1 MIKPPNFYGQR
12 VDAQAGRTPRQPYEM
27 KAYANRLL
35 LVAAVI
41 LGVTMP
47 ATSSPLV
54 PQFYKIKVLLSDGRY
69 TEGYS
74 WGVSWIGGA
83 SLQERKVKRVVLR
96 VESENVTATFT
107 FFGDDKPVVLKEPAK
122 DQKSRARTL
131 AVSSGYEVF
140 RKGIDFYWVKDTSEY
155 PLQQVLQIDTVEV
168 LGQGYGIS
176 DPRTYLNLREPFIV
190 VEDCGLGCEV
200 KMYSKDSKTPRE
212 TLQKVWDQYF
222 VCGVR
227 SAGNQ
232 EVRAKIRDQY
242 QIEWLTDPFCHD

>member
-12 VDAQAGRTPRQPYEM
+12 DDAQSGRTPRQPNEI
-27 KAYANRLL
+27 KAGLNRVLL
-35 LVAAVI
+35 IAVVV
-41 LGVTMP
+41 LGVTAN

-54 PQFYKIKVLLSDGRY
+54 PQFYKVKVQLSDGGF

-83 SLQERKVKRVVLR
+83 SIQERKVKRVVLS
-96 VESENVTATFT
+96 VENQEITASFT
-107 FFGDDKPVVLKEPAK
+107 FFGDNTPVVLKESAK
-122 DQKSRARTL
+122 DPKGRVRML
-131 AVSSGYEVF
+131 AVSSDYEVF

-176 DPRTYLNLREPFIV
+176 DPRTYLNLRAPFIV
-190 VEDCGLGCEV
+190 LEDCGLGCEV
-200 KMYSKDSKTPRE
+200 KMYSKDPKVSIA

-222 VCGVR
+222 ACAVG
-227 SAGNQ
+227 SATNE
-232 EVRAKIRDQY
+232 EVRAKIQDQY
-242 QIEWLTDPFCHD
+242 QIGWLTDPFCYD

>member
-1 MIKPPNFYGQR
+1 MKPYLNR
-12 VDAQAGRTPRQPYEM
+12 V
-27 KAYANRLL
+27 L
-35 LVAAVI
+35 LVAVVI
-41 LGVTMP
+41 LGVTTH

-54 PQFYKIKVLLSDGRY
+54 PQFYKVKVQLSDGRF

-74 WGVSWIGGA
+74 WGVSWVGGA

-96 VESENVTATFT
+96 VENETVTASFS
-107 FFGDDKPVVLKEPAK
+107 FFGDDTPVVLKEPAK
-122 DQKSRARTL
+122 DLKGRARTL
-131 AVSSGYEVF
+131 AVSSAYEVF

-168 LGQGYGIS
+168 LSQGYGIS
-176 DPRTYLNLREPFIV
+176 DPRTYLNLRGSFIV

-200 KMYSKDSKTPRE
+200 KVYSKDPHVPRE

-222 VCGVR
+222 ACSVR

-232 EVRAKIRDQY
+232 EVRAKIRSQY